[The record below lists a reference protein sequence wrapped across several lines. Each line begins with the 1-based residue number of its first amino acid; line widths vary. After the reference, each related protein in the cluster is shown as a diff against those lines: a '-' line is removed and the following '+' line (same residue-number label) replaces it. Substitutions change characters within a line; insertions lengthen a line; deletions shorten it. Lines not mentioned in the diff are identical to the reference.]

1 MQKHVNQNKIYLKFL
16 PKQLSVKTQIEYQ
29 LTGFYI
35 ALKAISKTTG
45 NFKIFEK
52 SEINYP

>member
-16 PKQLSVKTQIEYQ
+16 PKQLSVKIQIEYQ